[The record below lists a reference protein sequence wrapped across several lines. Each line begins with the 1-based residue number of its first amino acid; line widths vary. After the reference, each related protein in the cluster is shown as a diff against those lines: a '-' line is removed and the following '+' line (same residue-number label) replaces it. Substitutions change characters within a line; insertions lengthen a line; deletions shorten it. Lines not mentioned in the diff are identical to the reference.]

1 MTRAFVTFALVTGL
15 VGSAHAEGL
24 LYVSSTP
31 GGAHVAVDGKL
42 TPHKTPV
49 QLLLSGGVHKVSV
62 MKTGHETALQRVK
75 VVDSKVVRIQLTLAP
90 AGQASRPR
98 APQKRRRPLVT
109 GSATLVTDVIG
120 ASIALDGKPTGLKTP
135 ITVRIPVGRHTI
147 RLSYGNA
154 YVDETV
160 TIHKGNNAQ
169 IRVNLKPTLQRQRDA
184 AARPAAA
191 PQNSAASDP
200 TYPARLQACLK
211 TCKHKRF
218 EGPCNVQQE
227 QCIARCPGRVAGKIV
242 NPGYFH
248 PCADTCKSRR
258 QYCLD
263 SFVSQCKTDCT
274 TNPPR

>member
-31 GGAHVAVDGKL
+31 SGAHVAVDGKL

-49 QLLLSGGVHKVSV
+49 QLLLSGGAHKVSV
-62 MKTGHETALQRVK
+62 MKTGHETALQRVR
-75 VVDSKVVRIQLTLAP
+75 VIDSKVVRVQLTLAP
-90 AGQASRPR
+90 AGQAPTPR
-98 APQKRRRPLVT
+98 TPQRRRRPLVT
-109 GSATLVTDVIG
+109 GSATLVTDVIR

-147 RLSYGNA
+147 RMSYGDA

-169 IRVNLKPTLQRQRDA
+169 IRVNLKPTLRRQQAGAARTPPPPLTSA
-184 AARPAAA
+184 AA
-191 PQNSAASDP
+191 DP
-200 TYPARLQACLK
+200 TYPARYQACLRN
-211 TCKHKRF
+211 CKPKLF
-218 EGPCNVQQE
+218 VGPCNVQQD
-227 QCIARCPGRVAGKIV
+227 QCIDRCPGRVAGKVV

-258 QYCLD
+258 QYCVD
-263 SFVSQCKTDCT
+263 SFVSKCKKDCAD
-274 TNPPR
+274 NPPR